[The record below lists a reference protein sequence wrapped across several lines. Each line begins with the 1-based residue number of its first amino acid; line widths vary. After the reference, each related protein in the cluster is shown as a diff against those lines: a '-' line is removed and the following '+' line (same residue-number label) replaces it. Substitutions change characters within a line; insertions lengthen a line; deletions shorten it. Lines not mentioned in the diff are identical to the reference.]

1 MLGSGPARC
10 SPAGR
15 LRGRS
20 YHDRRTDMGIRSWI
34 LGLLALLAS
43 QPLLAQ
49 EGGGIDASIE
59 AAIAPILNKISGA
72 VFYSVPFFGSDLRLI
87 VAWLVVAAVFCT
99 IYFKFINLRG
109 FYRGYRLIRGDY
121 HDESAPGEVSHFQ
134 ALSTAVSGTV
144 GLGNIGGVAVAV
156 TLGGPGATFWMVL
169 AGFLGMATKF
179 CECTLGVRYR
189 TEHADGSVS
198 GGPMHYLSKGI
209 AERFPTMGGFG
220 KTLAVIFAICCIG
233 GSLGGGNMYQA
244 NQSFNQLV
252 AVTGGAESWFADKG
266 WLFGLGLAVIT
277 GMVVIGGIKS
287 IAKVTSKLVPF
298 MAAMYL
304 LAGLVIIL
312 MHIPHLPEAIGQIIS
327 GAFSPE
333 ATFGG
338 IVGVLIVGFQRAAFS
353 NEAGIGSAP
362 IAHSAVKTRYAATE
376 GLVALWEPFLDTV
389 VICTM
394 TALVIIVSGQ
404 LDTQAETGLVG
415 VALTSAAYGSVFSW
429 FPYLLSVA
437 VLLFAFS
444 TMISWSYY
452 GVKAATYLFGHSHQ
466 VMLGYHAVFLVFVVL
481 GCSIQ
486 LQSVL
491 DFSDAMIFMM
501 SIPNLIGL
509 YLLAPIVRS
518 ELNRFDSDLAS
529 GAVKLTRDK

>member
-1 MLGSGPARC
+1 
-10 SPAGR
+10 
-15 LRGRS
+15 
-20 YHDRRTDMGIRSWI
+20 MGIRYWVMA
-34 LGLLALLAS
+34 LLALAVAS
-43 QPLLAQ
+43 PAMAQ
-49 EGGGIDASIE
+49 ESGGIDASIE
-59 AAIAPILNKISGA
+59 AAVAPILNVISGL
-72 VFYSVPFFGSDLRLI
+72 VFTSVPFFGTQLTLI
-87 VAWLVVAAVFCT
+87 VAWLIVGAVFCT

-121 HDESAPGEVSHFQ
+121 HDETAPGEVSHFQ
-134 ALSTAVSGTV
+134 ALATAVSGTV

-169 AGFLGMATKF
+169 AGLLGMATKF

-189 TEHADGSVS
+189 TEHADGTVS

-209 AERFPTMGGFG
+209 AERFPNMSGFG
-220 KTLAVIFAICCIG
+220 RVLAVIFAICCIG

-244 NQSFNQLV
+244 NQSYNQLV
-252 AVTGGAESWFADKG
+252 TVTGGAESWFADKG
-266 WLFGLGLAVIT
+266 WLFGLGLAIVT

-287 IAKVTSKLVPF
+287 IARVTSKLVPF

-304 LAGLVIIL
+304 LAGMVIIL
-312 MHIPHLPEAIGQIIS
+312 MHVTHLPEAVGHIIA
-327 GAFSPE
+327 GAFAPD
-333 ATFGG
+333 AAMGG
-338 IVGVLIVGFQRAAFS
+338 IIGVLIVGFQRAAFS

-394 TALVIIVSGQ
+394 TALVIIISGQ
-404 LDTQAETGLVG
+404 LDTQSETGLVG

-466 VMLGYHAVFLVFVVL
+466 VMLVYHLLFLGFIVL

-486 LQSVL
+486 LTSVL
-491 DFSDAMIFMM
+491 NFSDAMIFIM
-501 SIPNLIGL
+501 SIPNLIGI
-509 YLLAPIVRS
+509 YLLAPVVRH
-518 ELNRFDSDLAS
+518 ELDRFNADLAS
-529 GAVKLTRDK
+529 GAVKLTRGK